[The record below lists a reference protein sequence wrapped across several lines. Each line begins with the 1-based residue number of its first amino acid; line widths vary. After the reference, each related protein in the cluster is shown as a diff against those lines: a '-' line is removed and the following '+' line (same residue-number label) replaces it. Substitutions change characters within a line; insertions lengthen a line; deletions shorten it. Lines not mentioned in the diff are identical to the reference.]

1 MIRMETMHV
10 RANAKVNLWLR
21 VLGRRR
27 DGYHEIETLF
37 HGIDI
42 ADDVVVTMTDSE
54 SIVVEMSLAD
64 GMEGGVPAPEEN
76 LAYRAAT
83 RLASHVGSAR
93 GAHIAITKRI
103 PIGAG
108 LGGGSADAAAVL
120 TVLNQLW
127 QAGLDPTALR
137 AVAVDV
143 GSDVPYLLDGGT
155 AIGTGRGEELRGVQ
169 SGGVFWFVLGISTA
183 RLSTADVYARWQAG
197 RPTTRAGCSA
207 IVEVVQSGD
216 PARVAALLHNDL
228 SGPAFALRPELKEA
242 ATAMVDAGALGSCVS
257 GSGPTIFGVAHDR
270 AHAEHVAST
279 LAGHGSARS
288 GTGTL
293 FDEVRVARSA
303 PRSIEIIERVQH

>member
-1 MIRMETMHV
+1 VILVETMHV

-27 DGYHEIETLF
+27 DGYHEIETVF

-42 ADDVVVTMTDSE
+42 ADDVVVTVTDTN

-64 GMEGGVPAPEEN
+64 GMEGDIPAPEEN
-76 LAYRAAT
+76 LAHRAAA
-83 RLASHVGSAR
+83 RLASHAGSAR

-120 TVLNQLW
+120 SVLNKLW
-127 QAGLDPTALR
+127 RAGLDPAGLR
-137 AVAVDV
+137 TIAGDI

-169 SGGVFWFVLGISTA
+169 SGGVFWFVLGISTT
-183 RLSTADVYARWQAG
+183 RLSTADVYARWQSG
-197 RPTTRAGCSA
+197 RPPTSTDHSGIIEAVQAGDA
-207 IVEVVQSGD
+207 
-216 PARVAALLHNDL
+216 ARVAALLHNDL
-228 SGPAFALRPELKEA
+228 SGPAIALRPELKEA

-257 GSGPTIFGVAHDR
+257 GSGPTIFGLAYDR
-270 AHAEHVAST
+270 AHAERIASSLT
-279 LAGHGSARS
+279 EHSANS
-288 GTGTL
+288 GIRTH
-293 FDEVRVARSA
+293 FDAIRIARSA
-303 PRSIEIIERVQH
+303 PRSIEMVG

>member
-27 DGYHEIETLF
+27 DGYHDIETLF

-42 ADDVVVTMTDSE
+42 ADDVVVTVTDSE
-54 SIVVEMSLAD
+54 SIVVEMWLAD
-64 GMEGGVPAPEEN
+64 GLEGDVPAPEEN

-83 RLASHVGSAR
+83 RLASHAGSTR

-108 LGGGSADAAAVL
+108 LGGGSVDAAAVL
-120 TVLNQLW
+120 TVLNELW
-127 QAGLDPTALR
+127 RAGLDPAGLR
-137 AVAVDV
+137 TVAADV

-155 AIGTGRGEELRGVQ
+155 AVGTGRGEELSRVQ
-169 SGGVFWFVLGISTA
+169 SGGVFWFVLGISTTP
-183 RLSTADVYARWQAG
+183 LSTADVYARWEAG
-197 RPTTRAGCSA
+197 PPTTRADYSP
-207 IVEVVQSGD
+207 IVEAVQTGG

-228 SGPAFALRPELKEA
+228 SGPAFVLRPELKEA
-242 ATAMVDAGALGSCVS
+242 ARAMVDAGALGSCVT

-270 AHAEHVAST
+270 AHAERIASA
-279 LAGHGSARS
+279 LAG
-288 GTGTL
+288 
-293 FDEVRVARSA
+293 FDAIRVARSA
-303 PRSIEIIERVQH
+303 PRSIEIVERDRH

>member
-1 MIRMETMHV
+1 METIRA

-42 ADDVVVTMTDSE
+42 ADDVVVTVTDSE

-64 GMEGGVPAPEEN
+64 GLEGAAPATEEN

-83 RLASHVGSAR
+83 LLASHDGSAR

-120 TVLNQLW
+120 TALNQLW
-127 QAGLDPTALR
+127 RVGLDSMGLR
-137 AVAVDV
+137 TVAGAV
-143 GSDVPYLLDGGT
+143 GSDVPYLLEGGT
-155 AIGTGRGEELRGVQ
+155 AIGTGRGEELSRVQSRGVL
-169 SGGVFWFVLGISTA
+169 WFVLGISTT

-197 RPTTRAGCSA
+197 TPAARADCSA
-207 IVEVVQSGD
+207 IVEAMQTGD
-216 PARVAALLHNDL
+216 PERVAPLLHNDL

-242 ATAMVDAGALGSCVS
+242 IAAMVDAGALGACVS
-257 GSGPTIFGVAHDR
+257 GSGPTIFGVAQDR
-270 AHAEHVAST
+270 AHAERVGRN
-279 LAGHGSARS
+279 LAGH
-288 GTGTL
+288 
-293 FDEVRVARSA
+293 FDALRVARSA
-303 PRSIEIIERVQH
+303 PRSIEIR